1 MKNRPLRSLKSKPR
15 TATGA
20 RATARKCIHLSV
32 HCTYTTTRVN
42 FRLPDELLD
51 KADVAAAATHKNRTE
66 IVVAAL
72 QEYLDEM
79 EDQETFKETVVDLYL
94 DDEIGFDALK
104 EVLGRQDAESV
115 RASKTLRAGRR
126 DG

>member
-1 MKNRPLRSLKSKPR
+1 M
-15 TATGA
+15 
-20 RATARKCIHLSV
+20 
-32 HCTYTTTRVN
+32 TTRVN

-66 IVVAAL
+66 IVVEAL

-79 EDQETFKETVVDLYL
+79 EDQETFKQTVVDLYL
-94 DDEIGFDALK
+94 DGEIGFDSLK

-115 RASKTLRAGRR
+115 RASKTLLEQGDEMA
-126 DG
+126 DDLAEL